1 MGLRSRAVRGR
12 HSQNRVMTQKT
23 ILIRSEP
30 TFIVPMTR
38 DEIDVLI
45 LCATSHYDRQ
55 CQLMA
60 QPFRGPGTRN
70 GTLVVWK
77 QSVESSLSFAP
88 GETPTVPAT
97 FRDLDR
103 CLKLLERPPMDTL
116 NEPQR
121 AAIRTLRGAF
131 TQALQD
137 ANVLIQSWAGKSVY
151 QDAADVEPTTAP
163 TFSGGPTSALTTPR
177 RGLGAR

>member
-1 MGLRSRAVRGR
+1 MS
-12 HSQNRVMTQKT
+12 QKT

-45 LCATSHYDRQ
+45 LCATRHYDRQ

-70 GTLVVWK
+70 GVLVVWK
-77 QSVESSLSFAP
+77 QSIDASLSFAP
-88 GETPTVPAT
+88 DETPTVPAS

-103 CLKLLERPPMDTL
+103 CLKLLEHPPEDTL

-121 AAIRTLRGAF
+121 AAIQTLRGAF
-131 TQALQD
+131 TQAMQD
-137 ANVLIQSWAGKSVY
+137 ANVLIQNWTGKSVY
-151 QDAADVEPTTAP
+151 QDAANVESAP
-163 TFSGGPTSALTTPR
+163 TFSGGRTSALTSPR
-177 RGLGAR
+177 RGLGVR